1 MRVSAE
7 ERRRTEQ
14 RIRAAATALLRGD
27 LPPGGSLDITT
38 LARQAG
44 ISRATLYRSYPH
56 LKTEFEQQ
64 VAARPDDQHNED
76 SCDVR
81 ITRLKTENQHL
92 TARIANKDATIGELE
107 QFKILAISRLA
118 AQHEEIHRLRAAA
131 ASAPVATVRPLQPRR
146 TDQDNQ

>member
-1 MRVSAE
+1 MRVTAE

-27 LPPGGSLDITT
+27 LPPGGSPDITT

-64 VAARPDDQHNED
+64 VAARPDDQQSED
-76 SCDVR
+76 PRDAR
-81 ITRLKTENQHL
+81 ITRLKTENEHL
-92 TARIANKDATIGELE
+92 AARIADKDATIGELE
-107 QFKILAISRLA
+107 QFKTLAISRLA
-118 AQHEEIHRLRAAA
+118 AQHEEIHRLRAATV
-131 ASAPVATVRPLQPRR
+131 SAPVATVRALQPRR
-146 TDQDNQ
+146 TGPDNQ